1 MTIPKK
7 KDLIM
12 MIPTAH
18 SDALDLMRKLFLF
31 NPNER
36 LTA

>member
-1 MTIPKK
+1 MPKK
-7 KDLIM
+7 KDLIL
-12 MIPTAH
+12 MIPNA
-18 SDALDLMRKLFLF
+18 SPDALDLMRKLFLF